1 MYQTN
6 VDFAAP
12 AIKIEAARV
21 VLDGYLNI
29 PHNSKGI
36 VIFSRC
42 GEGVRQSPGNQFTAR
57 ELNNAG
63 IATLLFD
70 LLTPKEALTNIITG
84 AFMFNVSLLA
94 RRLVAATEWVK
105 RLPNTRKLNVGYLG
119 ISTGSAMALI
129 AASLIPG
136 SVKAVVSRGGRTD
149 FALNALP
156 AIQAPTLLIAGG
168 NDPTV
173 LEINKRAYKELKTVK
188 DIIVISGASHLFEEP
203 NALRKVAGL
212 AAGWFEKY
220 LA

>member
-6 VDFAAP
+6 IGFATP
-12 AIKIEAARV
+12 TVKIEAARV
-21 VLDGYLNI
+21 VLDGYLSI

-42 GEGVRQSPGNQFTAR
+42 GEGGRQSPGNQFTAQ

-70 LLTPKEALTNIITG
+70 LLTPKETLANIITG

-94 RRLVAATEWVK
+94 RRLIAATEWVK
-105 RLPNTRKLNVGYLG
+105 RRPNTRNLNVGYLG
-119 ISTGSAMALI
+119 FSTGSAMALI
-129 AASLIPG
+129 AASIIPE

-149 FALNALP
+149 FALEALP
-156 AIQAPTLLIAGG
+156 AVQAPTLLIAGG

-173 LEINKRAYKELKTVK
+173 LEINKRAYKELKAVK
-188 DIIVISGASHLFEEP
+188 DIIVLSGASHLDEEP
-203 NALRKVAGL
+203 SLLQKVARL
-212 AAGWFEKY
+212 AAHWFGKY